1 MNRYSLF
8 QGRQAGTASERV
20 CYLANSGSG
29 GCGFCP
35 AKRWTRKC
43 RVSGAGREGANDVSI
58 RNMFCSVPTLCSLVS
73 LLSSQLQLSLICGV
87 GCAHLIV
94 RLAWTLAT
102 PLALFFPSQKW
113 TALLLRNRQRGSG
126 KTCSRNQEPPEV
138 RAPWARGNQ
147 MGFERKSSPH
157 KHVRYQRSSCR
168 VRDGLE
174 PAPGPDDHERHRV
187 LAAGQPRTKNVFQF
201 KSCLPK
207 PFPSISLQRA
217 KSMPFTMNG
226 AFPDEV
232 NASGLNLG

>member
-8 QGRQAGTASERV
+8 QGRQAGTASEWV
-20 CYLANSGSG
+20 CCLANSGSG

-168 VRDGLE
+168 VRDELE
-174 PAPGPDDHERHRV
+174 PALALTTMSATGCSQLVSREQKMSFSSSHV
-187 LAAGQPRTKNVFQF
+187 SQSLSQYQLAA
-201 KSCLPK
+201 S
-207 PFPSISLQRA
+207 
-217 KSMPFTMNG
+217 
-226 AFPDEV
+226 EV
-232 NASGLNLG
+232 NAFHDERRVP